1 MQRQGA
7 GDGHALLLPAR
18 KLVRVVVLPVGEAHL
33 RQQRT
38 RLLLEFGKDL
48 TLVLLVVG
56 ALPRQQLPGQHY
68 VLQRRVLREQV
79 EVLEHQTEMQPL
91 FADGLLA
98 LGAGVGGAPQRFARD
113 GDRAGVGRL
122 EKVQAAQ
129 QRGLA

>member
-1 MQRQGA
+1 M
-7 GDGHALLLPAR
+7 
-18 KLVRVVVLPVGEAHL
+18 RVVVLPVGEAHL
-33 RQQRT
+33 RQQRP
-38 RLLLEFGKDL
+38 RLLLDLSKDL
-48 TLVLLVVG
+48 ALVLLVIR
-56 ALPRQQLPGQHY
+56 AFLRQKLACQHHI
-68 VLQRRVLREQV
+68 LQRGVLGEQV

-122 EKVQAAQ
+122 QKVQAAQ